1 MLLFQQR
8 FHAGLVDGT
17 VRLTFRRWTSAR
29 VRPGGRY
36 RVHPIGVV
44 LVEDV
49 REVRFAEVPPRD
61 ARDAGFASRA
71 ELRAYL
77 ETPVRT
83 RAGLVAREPVTDETV
98 LYRVALRHAG
108 EEDRVELALE
118 DDLSPEEVLAVAER
132 LRALDARA
140 ATGPWT
146 RATLAAIRRRPRV
159 AASRLAKA
167 LRRETQPFKAD
178 VRKLKRLGLT
188 VSYEVGYDLSPRGRA
203 FLQARP
209 RW

>member
-8 FHAGLVDGT
+8 FHAGLLAGT
-17 VRLTFRRWTSAR
+17 VTLTFRRWTTAR

-49 REVRFAEVPPRD
+49 REVRFGDVTPRD
-61 ARDAGFASRA
+61 ARAAGFEGRA
-71 ELRAYL
+71 ELKAYL

-83 RAGLVAREPVTDETV
+83 RAGLVPREPVTDDAV
-98 LYRVALRHAG
+98 LFRVALRHAG
-108 EEDRVELALE
+108 EEDRVPLALE
-118 DDLSPEEVLAVAER
+118 DDLTPDDVDAIVVR
-132 LRALDARA
+132 LQALDARA
-140 ATGPWT
+140 AAGAWT
-146 RATLAAIRRRPRV
+146 RATLQVIQRRPRV
-159 AASRLAKA
+159 AASRLAKG
-167 LRRETQPFKAD
+167 LGRETAPFKAD

-203 FLQARP
+203 FLAARP